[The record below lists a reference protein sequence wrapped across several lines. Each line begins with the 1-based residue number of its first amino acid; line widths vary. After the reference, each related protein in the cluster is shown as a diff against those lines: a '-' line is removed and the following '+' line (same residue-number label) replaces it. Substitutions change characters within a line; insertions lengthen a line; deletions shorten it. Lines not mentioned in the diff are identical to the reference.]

1 MAKSVRDNI
10 IKAEQDCYDAEM
22 LLKSRLRVLSD
33 LASQAFGEPLHADM
47 CSGGSEIEFRR
58 CNEDGYGVDDFS
70 CIRIEEVLSRLK

>member
-1 MAKSVRDNI
+1 MAKSVRDKI

-22 LLKSRLRVLSD
+22 FLKSRLRVLSD

-47 CSGGSEIEFRR
+47 CGGSEIEFRR

-70 CIRIEEVLSRLK
+70 CIRMEEVLSRLK